1 MTEMKIDAPKEI
13 LLKTFG
19 YHEFRDDQKE
29 IIDTIISGAD
39 ALVLM
44 PTGSGKSIC
53 YQIPSLIRKGVGIV
67 VSPLIALMDNQVSS
81 LRHLGIKASYIN
93 SSLSWSER
101 NGIENALK
109 KGEIDILYV
118 APERLV

>member
-1 MTEMKIDAPKEI
+1 MDNPKEI

-53 YQIPSLIRKGVGIV
+53 YQIPSLI
-67 VSPLIALMDNQVSS
+67 
-81 LRHLGIKASYIN
+81 
-93 SSLSWSER
+93 
-101 NGIENALK
+101 K
-109 KGEIDILYV
+109 KSGQMGTTEVL
-118 APERLV
+118 LN